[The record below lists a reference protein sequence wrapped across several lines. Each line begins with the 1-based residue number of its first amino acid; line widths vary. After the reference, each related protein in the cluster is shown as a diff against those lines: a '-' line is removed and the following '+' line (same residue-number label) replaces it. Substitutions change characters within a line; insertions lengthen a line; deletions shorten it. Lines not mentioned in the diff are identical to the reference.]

1 MQTSELFCRKMEKI
15 TNKSKCN
22 LCDEELDQNGL
33 QIHYVTCHEKITS
46 PTDGKQ
52 KKYKCD
58 SCNKLFSTKKYVKMH
73 VNAVHKGLR
82 MYNCEPCGK
91 SFSQAGDLK
100 RHIHTIHEGHK
111 DNKCESCGK

>member
-58 SCNKLFSTKKYVKMH
+58 SCDKLFSTKKIREDTCQY
-73 VNAVHKGLR
+73 
-82 MYNCEPCGK
+82 
-91 SFSQAGDLK
+91 SSQRSQNVQL
-100 RHIHTIHEGHK
+100 
-111 DNKCESCGK
+111 